1 MVTNLFNI
9 MIWVKKII
17 ILSYLKKKPKK
28 IISIIILNIS
38 SLMKIYISMTVIC

>member
-1 MVTNLFNI
+1 MVTNLFN

-17 ILSYLKKKPKK
+17 ILSYLKKPKN

>member
-1 MVTNLFNI
+1 MVTNLFN

-17 ILSYLKKKPKK
+17 ILSYLKKPKN

-38 SLMKIYISMTVIC
+38 SLMKIYISMTVTC

>member
-1 MVTNLFNI
+1 MVTNLFN

-17 ILSYLKKKPKK
+17 ILSYLKKPKN

-38 SLMKIYISMTVIC
+38 SLMKIYISMIC